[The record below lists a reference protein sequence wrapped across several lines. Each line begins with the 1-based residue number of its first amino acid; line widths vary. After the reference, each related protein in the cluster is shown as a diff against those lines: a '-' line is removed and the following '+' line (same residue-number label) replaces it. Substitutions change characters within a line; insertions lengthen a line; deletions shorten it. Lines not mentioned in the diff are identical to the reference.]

1 MVRKTIGVVVFAGVF
16 LVAGYA
22 LGATDGLG
30 IAAVQDEEE
39 LFEPFWQTWDML
51 HSIYVDTET
60 LDDASLMEAALR
72 GILAETGDPNT
83 TYMTPEEF
91 EAANEDL
98 EGSYEGIGAYVR
110 KDDVSGALV
119 IVSVIPNSPALEA
132 GIQAGDA
139 IYQVDG
145 EDVTHLEQDQ
155 MISQVRGPEGS
166 GVLLGLRREGVPGLL
181 EIKVTRA
188 RVQVPSVESE
198 MIDDIAYIRL
208 NQFGA
213 LTAAEHHE
221 TLESLLAQDPAGLI
235 LDLRGNPGG
244 YLGTVV
250 EISGDYMDG
259 VVLIER
265 SAEGDLEHIADDD
278 GIAEDIPM
286 VVLVNQGSASA
297 SEILAGALQDSG
309 RATVIG
315 TTTYGKG
322 TVQSWR
328 FLSNGGGVRMTTARW
343 YTPNGDPVDGVGLPP
358 DIEVNWPA
366 YAVLDYFD
374 PQLQAALRVLDGL
387 PIWETWPLPLPLGYF
402 HRLP

>member
-1 MVRKTIGVVVFAGVF
+1 MVFAGVF

-39 LFEPFWQTWDML
+39 LFEPFWQTWDLL
-51 HSIYVDTET
+51 HSIYVDTDV
-60 LDDASLMEAALR
+60 LDDEDLMEAALR

-91 EAANEDL
+91 ETANEDL

-132 GIQAGDA
+132 GILAGDA
-139 IYQVDG
+139 IYQVNG

-155 MISQVRGPEGS
+155 MINRVRGPEGS
-166 GVLLGLRREGVPGLL
+166 DVVLGLRRDGVPGLL
-181 EIKVTRA
+181 EIEVTRA

-198 MIDDIAYIRL
+198 MIDEVAYIKL

-213 LTAAEHHE
+213 QTAAEHHDA
-221 TLESLLAQDPAGLI
+221 LANLLDQNPAGLI

-244 YLGTVV
+244 YLGSVV
-250 EISGDYMDG
+250 EVSGDYMDG

-265 SAEGDLEHIADDD
+265 SAEGDIEHVADDD

-286 VVLVNQGSASA
+286 VVLVDQGSASA
-297 SEILAGALQDSG
+297 SEILAGALQDTG
-309 RATVIG
+309 RAVVVG
-315 TTTYGKG
+315 ATTYGKG

-328 FLSNGGGVRMTTARW
+328 FLSNGGGVRVTTARW
-343 YTPNGDPVDGVGLPP
+343 YTPDGEPVDGVGLPP
-358 DIEVNWPA
+358 DIEVRWPV
-366 YAVLDYFD
+366 YAVREGFD
-374 PQLQAALRVLDGL
+374 PQLQAALRVLEGL
-387 PIWETWPLPLPLGYF
+387 PVWETWPLPLGYF
-402 HRLP
+402 HQLR